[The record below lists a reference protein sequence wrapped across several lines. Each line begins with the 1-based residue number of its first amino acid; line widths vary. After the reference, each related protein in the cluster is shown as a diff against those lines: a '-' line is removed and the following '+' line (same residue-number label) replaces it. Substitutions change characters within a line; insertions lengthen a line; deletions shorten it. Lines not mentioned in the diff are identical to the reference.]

1 MGMPTKRFL
10 QRIKDFPA
18 EQKLIFWGS
27 CGMFLSVFMPWYQD
41 LDAFKTGVM
50 FLGITGPLYL
60 VGLLFLVM
68 GAVSLLSLFYTSVR
82 DRIERVISNIGDFYV
97 MEGAFGAFLLLLAL
111 SVFSHPSFGVNIT
124 LKEYRFGMI
133 VALVSV
139 FALYLGGNMLRKRR
153 ARAHDFEHSV
163 DDFIGTDR
171 EHADIENPNRD
182 SAYVPDRE
190 LAPDDMD
197 KTIEEVSTPPV
208 RRSLFDEP
216 SEPSQRSF

>member
-1 MGMPTKRFL
+1 MGMPNKRFL

-97 MEGAFGAFLLLLAL
+97 MEGVFGAFLLLLSL

-133 VALVSV
+133 VGLVAV
-139 FALYLGGNMLRKRR
+139 FVMYLGGNMLRKRH
-153 ARAHDFEHSV
+153 ARMHDF
-163 DDFIGTDR
+163 DR
-171 EHADIENPNRD
+171 EHAGM
-182 SAYVPDRE
+182 PDRD
-190 LAPDDMD
+190 LAPEDMD
-197 KTIEEVSTPPV
+197 KTIEEVSAPPVASAPPV

-216 SEPSQRSF
+216 SEQPNRHY